1 MHVPAASS
9 VAAEDDAVQIVGVVE
24 LKVTGNPELAVTV
37 NATGSDVLI
46 TCVGMDAKV
55 IVCCSRLTVKL

>member
-24 LKVTGNPELAVTV
+24 DRDLAP
-37 NATGSDVLI
+37 AEE
-46 TCVGMDAKV
+46 
-55 IVCCSRLTVKL
+55 RF